1 MSATKI
7 VRLCCDVVGCT
18 YTLLAEGSVIGVR
31 SQALLDGWDERP
43 TNKRALVDVCP
54 AHVAELRE
62 GNSLMVKSSGGVTEI
77 GKVRW
82 SGWHK
87 KPPAA
92 GGVDILPGMDKK
104 THP

>member
-7 VRLCCDVVGCT
+7 IRLRCDVVGCT
-18 YTLLAEGSVIGVR
+18 HTLLAEGSVIGVR

-54 AHVAELRE
+54 THVAELRE
-62 GNSLMVKSSGGVTEI
+62 GNSLTVKSSGGVTEI

-104 THP
+104 AHP